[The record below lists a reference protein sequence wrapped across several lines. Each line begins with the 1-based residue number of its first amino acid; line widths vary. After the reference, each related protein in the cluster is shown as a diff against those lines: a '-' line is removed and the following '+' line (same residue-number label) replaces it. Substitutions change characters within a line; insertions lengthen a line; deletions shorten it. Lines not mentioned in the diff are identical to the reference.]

1 MDEDYNYVSK
11 LQPMFSKPGSR
22 NVRWCIEDCFLR
34 FWFRF
39 ILPNQ
44 NLIEMERT
52 EIDIIAL
59 NDIDRTALVAGV
71 KRNATRYDARLL
83 QEKFERI
90 KGNFGKYKETKLIG
104 LSMEDM

>member
-11 LQPMFSKPGSR
+11 LQPIFSKPGSR

-59 NDIDRTALVAGV
+59 NDIDRTALVAEV
-71 KRNATRYDARLL
+71 KRNADRYDARML
-83 QEKFERI
+83 QEKFESI
-90 KGNFGKYKETKLIG
+90 KSIFGKYKETKLIG

>member
-1 MDEDYNYVSK
+1 LDEDYNYVSK